1 MTQQQPIKRIY
12 LSRCLAVVMS
22 ALFATLC
29 MPDAHAAAGKPFSLE
44 SFHQA
49 LKADPVSPTPPA
61 DADAAP
67 TLRDEA
73 LPFDDPIEPVNRA
86 IHGFNRLVF
95 DYVIDPTAL
104 VVIDNT
110 SAELRNGIFNVMEN
124 LREPITVSS
133 ALIEGD
139 VRGAGSAA
147 TRFLINSTI
156 GVLGYYDVAREQGY
170 ERQARS
176 VEQALCRQNVP
187 GGPYIV
193 MPVLGSATIRDAAG
207 RLATMYVQYMVLG
220 LAVIP
225 YRAVDIISHYIDRRE
240 EIRAADDMLLDN
252 YAGYR
257 SIYGQALSARCA
269 EVDHAET
276 SPIRP

>member
-1 MTQQQPIKRIY
+1 MTQQQPKNRVP
-12 LSRCLAVVMS
+12 LFRCLAVAMLA
-22 ALFATLC
+22 ALA
-29 MPDAHAAAGKPFSLE
+29 ASGWAGESAAADKPFSVE
-44 SFHQA
+44 SFHRA
-49 LKADPVSPTPPA
+49 LKADPASLVTNGTPP
-61 DADAAP
+61 
-67 TLRDEA
+67 LRDEA

-86 IHGFNRLVF
+86 IHGFNRWVF

-110 SAELRNGIFNVMEN
+110 KPELRTGIFNVMEN

-139 VRGAGSAA
+139 VRGASSAA

-156 GVLGYYDVAREQGY
+156 GVLGYYDVALEQGY

-225 YRAVDIISHYIDRRE
+225 YRAIDIMSHYIDRRE

-257 SIYGQALSARCA
+257 SIYGQVLSARCA
-269 EVDHAET
+269 EVDRAET
-276 SPIRP
+276 SLFRP